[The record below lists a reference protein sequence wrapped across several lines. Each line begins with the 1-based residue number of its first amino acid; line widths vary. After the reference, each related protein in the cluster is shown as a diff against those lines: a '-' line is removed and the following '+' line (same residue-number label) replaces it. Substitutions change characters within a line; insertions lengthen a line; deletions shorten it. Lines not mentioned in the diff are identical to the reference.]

1 MSSFRGDLT
10 LAIYEL
16 GVCFRHGW
24 GIPKSKA
31 TAAHYFEI
39 AANMG
44 DPDAQNDIALCYY
57 KGEGVKKD
65 MKMAAKYYRMADAQG
80 HGTMGNSWIFKEKY
94 NDKK

>member
-1 MSSFRGDLT
+1 LAFKQLQQAAEPAINILNGINKTVSMSSFRGDLT

-39 AANMG
+39 AANMVSF
-44 DPDAQNDIALCYY
+44 NLEI
-57 KGEGVKKD
+57 K
-65 MKMAAKYYRMADAQG
+65 
-80 HGTMGNSWIFKEKY
+80 I
-94 NDKK
+94 